1 MEHFRMFIN
10 GEFVDAVSGKT
21 MECVDPGTGQPFAT
35 VPCGG
40 TADADAAIKAARAAF
55 DSGVWCK
62 LTPEQRSEIIMDL
75 ADRIEADSTRLTMYE
90 SMDSG
95 GVVTMAGGNIWSA
108 AMTLRNL
115 AWYASHKFLWR
126 EELPS
131 SGSVFGNG
139 RNIIVREPIGVCV
152 GIVPWNLPFAEAL
165 WKIAHA
171 ISMGNTIVI
180 KPASDTSVSAL
191 ILGDIISQ
199 SRIPKGVINIV
210 TGPGNELGEALC
222 SHPDVDRTSFTGSTE
237 VGRRIMQLGADT
249 IKKVTL
255 ELGGKS
261 ANIVLE
267 DADLDLAVDGS
278 LFATFV
284 HVGQVCVAG
293 SRLLVAESI
302 YRDFV
307 NRLKERV
314 SEITI
319 GYQLM
324 PDSQIGPVVNAKQ
337 LEKIE
342 TYVSIGKEEGANLI
356 CGGKRPEGD
365 QFMAGYYHLPTIFAD
380 VNNSMQIA
388 REEIFGPVLCVI
400 PFKDEGEAIR
410 IANDSTYGLAGGIW
424 SRDTARAQKIAE
436 QIRTGTMWI
445 NDYGV
450 LGDFAPFGGYKQSG
464 LGREFGYEGLA
475 EYTETKRVY
484 VSAEANRERPNFQVL
499 FRYPH
504 SATFSFHGPTK
515 INAGPGSIA
524 SISKEITSL
533 GCKRA
538 VLITDKGL
546 KDAGIVE
553 IATRAMGD
561 YCAGVFDGVEPDT
574 GYDIIDRAVALCKE
588 VKADCLVSLGGG
600 SSIDTAKGAS
610 VTLANGGKAIDN
622 ISVFRLVGPQTPH
635 IAIPTTHGT
644 GSEVTS
650 VAVILNKE
658 LKKKFFIVEQGIIP
672 NAAILD
678 ATLTTRLPK
687 GLSIGTGMDA
697 LTHAIE
703 AVVSK
708 THNPI
713 ASAHGLQSI
722 RLISDY
728 LPRVA
733 ENGED
738 IEARQQMQVA
748 AVLAGWAISAMN
760 GMAHSIAHTVGSL
773 CHIHHGTA
781 CGIALPHAMRF
792 NRDFALNELVSVA
805 QALGVEV
812 AGMTPE
818 AAADAAADA
827 VAELL
832 IRIGHPTRY
841 SELGVTDEMF
851 EQIIMG
857 TMTDGANYGNPR
869 PVSDP
874 AAIGEF
880 VKACF

>member
-1 MEHFRMFIN
+1 MDHFKMFIN
-10 GEFVDAVSGKT
+10 GEFVDAISGMT
-21 MECVDPGTGQPFAT
+21 MECIDPGTGQSFAT

-40 TADADAAIKAARAAF
+40 AADADVSIKAAKEAF
-55 DSGVWCK
+55 DSGVWSGM
-62 LTPEQRSEIIMDL
+62 TPEERSEIIMDL
-75 ADRIEADSTRLTMYE
+75 ADRIEANSTRLSMYE

-115 AWYASHKFLWR
+115 AWYASHKFTWR

-131 SGSVFGNG
+131 SGSVFGSG

-152 GIVPWNLPFAEAL
+152 GIVPWNLPFAESL

-191 ILGDIISQ
+191 ILGEVISQ

-222 SHPDVDRTSFTGSTE
+222 SHPDVDRISFTGSTE

-267 DADLDLAVDGS
+267 DADLDVAVDGS
-278 LFATFV
+278 LFATFI

-293 SRLLVAESI
+293 SRLLVAENI
-302 YRDFV
+302 YHDFLD
-307 NRLKERV
+307 RLKERV

-324 PDSQIGPVVNAKQ
+324 PDSQFGPVVSAKQ

-342 TYVSIGKEEGANLI
+342 RYVSIGKEEGATLI
-356 CGGKRPEGD
+356 YGGKRPEGD
-365 QFMAGYYHLPTIFAD
+365 QFIAGFYHLPTIFAD
-380 VNNSMQIA
+380 VKNTMQIA

-400 PFKDEGEAIR
+400 PFKDEDEAIR

-445 NDYGV
+445 NDYGA
-450 LGDFAPFGGYKQSG
+450 LADFTPFGGYKQSG

-504 SATFSFHGPTK
+504 SASFSFHGPTK

-524 SISKEITSL
+524 SISKEIYGL

-553 IATRAMGD
+553 IVSRAMGD
-561 YCAGVFDGVEPDT
+561 YCVGVFDGVEPDT
-574 GYDIIDRAVALCKE
+574 GYDVIDGAVALCKE
-588 VKADCLVSLGGG
+588 VNADCLVSLGGG

-622 ISVFRLVGPQTPH
+622 ISIFRLVGPQTPH

-644 GSEVTS
+644 GSEVTN

-672 NAAILD
+672 NVAILD
-678 ATLTTRLPK
+678 ATLTTRLPN

-697 LTHAIE
+697 LTHSVE
-703 AVVSK
+703 GVVSK

-713 ASAHGLQSI
+713 ASAQGLQAI
-722 RLISDY
+722 RLIAKY
-728 LPRVA
+728 LPHVA
-733 ENGED
+733 DNGED

-748 AVLAGWAISAMN
+748 ALLAGWATFAMN
-760 GMAHSIAHTVGSL
+760 GIAHGIAHTVGSL

-792 NRDFALNELVSVA
+792 NRDFALNELASVA
-805 QALGVEV
+805 QALGVEI

-818 AAADAAADA
+818 TAADAAADA
-827 VAELL
+827 VSELL
-832 IRIGHPTRY
+832 QRVGHPTRY
-841 SELGVTDEMF
+841 SELGVKAEMF

-874 AAIGEF
+874 AVVGEF
-880 VKACF
+880 VQACF